1 MYKLTTCLAEG
12 NTLLRVYS
20 IPGLSRKFWG
30 FLFPSLYTVYPF
42 IPISTLFYPHK
53 FSLKNTQWQ
62 PFLASSDFGI
72 PPLHPRSGSA
82 VALLERSIWVRTFKP
97 TKRLPLSFVLLLPL
111 LLWLV

>member
-72 PPLHPRSGSA
+72 PPLHPRIGSGSFGEIYLGTNLQTNEE
-82 VALLERSIWVRTFKP
+82 VAIKFI
-97 TKRLPLSFVLLLPL
+97 
-111 LLWLV
+111 